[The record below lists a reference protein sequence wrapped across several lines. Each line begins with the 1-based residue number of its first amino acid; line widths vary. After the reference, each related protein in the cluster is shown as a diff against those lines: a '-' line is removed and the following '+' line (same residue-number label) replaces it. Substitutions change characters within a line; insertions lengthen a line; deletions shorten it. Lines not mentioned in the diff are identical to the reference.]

1 MQSKSDWSTNLNW
14 MDKMLL
20 GISSP
25 LWTPLIIG
33 SQSQV
38 ESRATVSV
46 SRPSSIECFHHGVWL
61 NHQLR
66 GYKFPKVE
74 AKYFHGGFQGHGIPA
89 KIISIKLHCYLF
101 AWGPTFLHE
110 DLPFCMGTYLFAWGP
125 TIFQWEPTWEQ
136 KLTKNT
142 MKGYRPCYNL
152 LFMEVWPMNAE
163 LWYKAIFIH

>member
-1 MQSKSDWSTNLNW
+1 MNQIRWCKAYLTGPYKFGLTGQDAPRNFHC
-14 MDKMLL
+14 
-20 GISSP
+20 
-25 LWTPLIIG
+25 WTPLLIG
-33 SQSQV
+33 SQGQL
-38 ESRATVSV
+38 ESRATASV

-89 KIISIKLHCYLF
+89 KIISIKLHCSHF
-101 AWGPTFLHE
+101 AWEPTF
-110 DLPFCMGTYLFAWGP
+110 
-125 TIFQWEPTWEQ
+125 FQWEPTWEQ

-142 MKGYRPCYNL
+142 MKRYRPCYNL

-163 LWYKAIFIH
+163 LWCKAIFIH